1 MKDVLDTLR
10 RVREKS
16 KHTVD
21 NSSLKELDDAIQAL
35 EERIKENSKGFF
47 MSDWQVYLMMFVV
60 VGLMLLGKK
69 MMFFDDTKKDK

>member
-35 EERIKENSKGFF
+35 EERIKENSKGW
-47 MSDWQVYLMMFVV
+47 SALDYLPYVA
-60 VGLMLLGKK
+60 K
-69 MMFFDDTKKDK
+69 